1 MKIKIVKKLSE
12 KYTYSPASSQ
22 SLEDLFKNLGMIERE
37 LGGLDTAQTDKI
49 LTNLFNNDL
58 LFYDLETTGLS
69 RKGLDEKGDMIHQ
82 IAVLV
87 YNSTQD
93 FNTINP
99 KSPDAAYVAKARI
112 PEQLEQRTAEINAL
126 RGKFLSNYIVQ
137 PGLFQDD
144 DKLFFEDQEK
154 LLNDG
159 TFSNNPHKK
168 AGGYIPEEVMGLFY
182 YMFSNKKP
190 DKDGTYMDTAKS
202 PSEIKPLIL
211 YYAKQ
216 NVSIFIDDDLQIE
229 KGASATEREKFV
241 EDFEEWL
248 TSNNNIEKKALG
260 NFFKSIFRPSI
271 TEPDIAEYFKNIGL
285 SGKSKKVAFLMNK
298 YERSYIGSTVEEN
311 KVFTHYNKFPL
322 SQYRNPANNKD
333 YINQSKQ
340 VANGNADMP
349 VSEEQALLGLAKF
362 IDKYP
367 NGTLVGQ
374 NIISFD
380 NPFVLA
386 RCKAYGINTDVFRN
400 LDVYDARY
408 FFSNVIKYLEVF
420 KYLYN
425 VFNNTKFVDYL
436 PDDKKAEYT
445 ALRDEIFSNKT
456 KEQLK
461 KPFDETNKILLN
473 LQKGG
478 RAKGKLE
485 TLIKTFVGTKVKQTH
500 TADDDCEKLAEVFI
514 KSIRPFYDIYEETI
528 DFVTQADNNKV
539 IQAIRYARNKLGL
552 TIKRNYERKKGVGLK
567 KSNFEKIDG
576 PNLRDRVISK
586 MRFDWINYIDKKI
599 FDPSEKD
606 VLKRFIEQPE
616 PITKKTKDDKVKT
629 ITKNK
634 LDYLIQDVIQ
644 DKFVAPNLTDA
655 QKVFNYQQF
664 MSLDEDG
671 VGALLEPVTDVWNSY
686 LKTATS
692 NQNNTSTPPPAPP
705 VVTESKRK
713 INIKIIKG

>member
-12 KYTYSPASSQ
+12 KYTHSPSSSQ
-22 SLEDLFKNLGMIERE
+22 SLEDLFKNLGVIERE
-37 LGGLDTAQTDKI
+37 LDGLDVPQTDKI

-69 RKGLDEKGDMIHQ
+69 RKGLDENGDMIHQ

-99 KSPDAAYVAKARI
+99 KSPDAAYVAKAKI
-112 PEQLEQRTAEINAL
+112 PTELEQRTEQINTL
-126 RGKFLSNYIVQ
+126 RGEFLSNYIAQ
-137 PGLFQDD
+137 PGLFQDGEP
-144 DKLFFEDQEK
+144 FFEDQEK

-159 TFSNNPHKK
+159 TFSNNPDKK
-168 AGGYIPEEVMGLFY
+168 ANGYIPEQVMGLFY

-190 DKDGTYMDTAKS
+190 KKDGTYTAKS
-202 PSEIKPLIL
+202 SSEIKLLIL

-216 NVSIFIDDDLQIE
+216 NVSIFINDNLKIKKD
-229 KGASATEREKFV
+229 ASATERDKFV

-248 TSNNNIEKKALG
+248 TSNKNIKKEELG

-271 TEPDIAEYFKNIGL
+271 TEPDIAEYFKNIGMSEL
-285 SGKSKKVAFLMNK
+285 SKKVANLMNK
-298 YERSYIGSTVEEN
+298 YERSYIGTTVQEN
-311 KVFTHYNKFPL
+311 KVFTHYDDFPL
-322 SQYRNPANNKD
+322 SQYRNPTNKN
-333 YINQSKQ
+333 YINQSKK
-340 VANGNADMP
+340 VANGDAEMP
-349 VSEEQALLGLAKF
+349 VSEKEALLGLASF
-362 IDKYP
+362 VDKYP

-386 RCKAYGINTDVFRN
+386 RCEAYGINTEVFRN

-420 KYLYN
+420 KYLYS

-436 PDDKKAEYT
+436 PDHKKVEYT
-445 ALRDEIFSNKT
+445 ALRDEIFSNKKKQLEKPFVQT
-456 KEQLK
+456 KE
-461 KPFDETNKILLN
+461 ILLN

-485 TLIKTFVGTKVKQTH
+485 TLIKTFVGEDVEQTH

-514 KSIRPFYDIYEETI
+514 KSIKPFYDIYIKTI
-528 DFVTQADNNKV
+528 DFVTQADNNQV
-539 IQAIRYARNKLGL
+539 IQAIRYARSKLNL
-552 TIKRNYERKKGVGLK
+552 TIKQNYARKKGVRLK

-576 PNLRDRVISK
+576 PNLRDKVIKK
-586 MRFDWINYIDKKI
+586 MRFDWINYTDKRI
-599 FDPSEKD
+599 SDPSEKK
-606 VLKRFIEQPE
+606 VLELFINELE
-616 PITKKTKDDKVKT
+616 SITRKTKDDKEKT
-629 ITKNK
+629 TIKNK
-634 LDYLIQDVIQ
+634 LDYLIQEVIQ
-644 DKFVAPNLTDA
+644 DKFVARNLTGA

-664 MSLDEDG
+664 MSLDEDK
-671 VGALLEPVTDVWNSY
+671 VGALLKPVTDAWNNY
-686 LKTATS
+686 LQNNLR
-692 NQNNTSTPPPAPP
+692 NQNNTSTPPAPP